1 MSNTEEIINKLRA
14 PFGPDRIE
22 WRVGSCGEKQDGS
35 VWARCL
41 AYIDNRAAMERLDEV
56 YGMNWSHSEEF
67 KQIGAQA
74 VCTVTITIESRNDA
88 LGGLTL
94 FPYRTVTGSCC
105 VEANGD
111 IDPFKSAASG
121 AMKRAVVN
129 LGIGRYLYDLPE
141 AWAVIDP
148 KGKYDGKTKQGNRFR
163 WNPPQLPGWA
173 GGGAASVQNIVTN
186 ADYFASDNAP
196 TETAAPVYRPAQ
208 TVAAAP
214 AAAPAAASNG
224 NDPIVPFGDRK
235 GQPLSSLPMKGEK
248 GIKCGDLYYWA
259 KVYTPK
265 EFKGS
270 ISPKDIALKK
280 RAEELYA
287 AATGSPSA
295 PEPTSIS
302 DIIDE
307 VPF

>member
-1 MSNTEEIINKLRA
+1 MSNNEEMMNKLRA
-14 PFGPDRIE
+14 PFAADRIE
-22 WRVGSCGEKQDGS
+22 WRVGSCGEKSDGS
-35 VWARCL
+35 IWARCL

-67 KQIGAQA
+67 KQIGTQA
-74 VCTVTITIESRNDA
+74 VCTVTITIEGNRAEDS
-88 LGGLTL
+88 L

-163 WNPPQLPGWA
+163 WNPPQLPAWA
-173 GGGAASVQNIVTN
+173 GGGAASVQNVVTN
-186 ADYFASDNAP
+186 AEYYASEESQ
-196 TETAAPVYRPAQ
+196 ETPAPVYRPAP
-208 TVAAAP
+208 A

-235 GQPLSSLPMKGEK
+235 GQPLSSLPLKGDK
-248 GIKCGDLYYWA
+248 GVKCGDLYYWA

-265 EFKGS
+265 EFKGA

-280 RAEELYA
+280 RAEEMYA
-287 AATGSPSA
+287 AATAGSA
-295 PEPTSIS
+295 PKSEPQAIS

>member
-1 MSNTEEIINKLRA
+1 MSNNEDMMNKLRA

-22 WRVGSCGEKQDGS
+22 WRVGSCGEKADGS

-56 YGMNWSHSEEF
+56 YGMAWSHEEKF
-67 KQIGAQA
+67 LQIGGQA
-74 VCTVTITIESRNDA
+74 VCTVTITIDLNTLEGETRVFNSRS
-88 LGGLTL
+88 
-94 FPYRTVTGSCC
+94 VSGSCA

-129 LGIGRYLYDLPE
+129 LGIGRYLYSIDE
-141 AWAVIDP
+141 TWAVIDSN
-148 KGKYDGKTKQGNRFR
+148 GKYDGKTKQGTRFR
-163 WNPPQLPGWA
+163 WNPPQLPAWA
-173 GGGAASVQNIVTN
+173 GGGDQSPQSIR
-186 ADYFASDNAP
+186 SEAP
-196 TETAAPVYRPAQ
+196 AQEYVNVRSESANTTPVYRS
-208 TVAAAP
+208 AP
-214 AAAPAAASNG
+214 AAAPAASNG
-224 NDPIVPFGDRK
+224 NDPIIPFGDRK
-235 GQPLSSLPMKGEK
+235 GQPLSSLPMKGDK
-248 GIKCGDLYYWA
+248 GVKCGDLYYWA

-287 AATGSPSA
+287 AATGGSSGQSDVA
-295 PEPTSIS
+295 TIS
-302 DIIDE
+302 DVIDDI
-307 VPF
+307 PF

>member
-1 MSNTEEIINKLRA
+1 MSNAEEIMNKLRA

-22 WRVGSCGEKQDGS
+22 WRVGSCGEKSDGS

-56 YGMNWSHSEEF
+56 YGMNWSHCEEF
-67 KQIGAQA
+67 KQIGGQA
-74 VCTVTITIESRNDA
+74 VCTVTITIESRNEA
-88 LGGLTL
+88 AGGVAL
-94 FPYRTVTGSCC
+94 FPYRSVTGSCC

-173 GGGAASVQNIVTN
+173 GGGADVNYASNQREEIP
-186 ADYFASDNAP
+186 DAP
-196 TETAAPVYRPAQ
+196 AYAVVSSAPAAPVYRPA
-208 TVAAAP
+208 AP
-214 AAAPAAASNG
+214 AAAANG

-235 GQPLSSLPMKGEK
+235 GQPLSSLPMKGDK
-248 GIKCGDLYYWA
+248 GVKCGDLYYWA

-295 PEPTSIS
+295 PEPTAIS

-307 VPF
+307 IPF

>member
-1 MSNTEEIINKLRA
+1 MSNPEEMMNKLRA

-22 WRVGSCGEKQDGS
+22 WRVGSCGEKSDGS

-67 KQIGAQA
+67 KQIGGQA
-74 VCTVTITIESRNDA
+74 VCTVTITIESRNEA
-88 LGGLTL
+88 AGGVAL

-163 WNPPQLPGWA
+163 WNPPQLPAWA
-173 GGGAASVQNIVTN
+173 GGGADVNYASNQREEIP
-186 ADYFASDNAP
+186 NAP
-196 TETAAPVYRPAQ
+196 AYAVMSSAPAAPAARP
-208 TVAAAP
+208 AAP
-214 AAAPAAASNG
+214 AAAANG
-224 NDPIVPFGDRK
+224 NDPIIPFGDRK
-235 GQPLSSLPMKGEK
+235 GQPLSSLPMKSDK
-248 GIKCGDLYYWA
+248 GVKCGDLYYWA

-295 PEPTSIS
+295 PSDEPTSIS
-302 DIIDE
+302 EIIDE

>member
-1 MSNTEEIINKLRA
+1 MSNTEEVMNKLRA

-22 WRVGSCGEKQDGS
+22 WRVGSCGEKSDGS

-67 KQIGAQA
+67 KQIGGQA
-74 VCTVTITIESRNDA
+74 VCTVTITIESRNEA
-88 LGGLTL
+88 AGGVAL

-148 KGKYDGKTKQGNRFR
+148 KGKYDGKTKSGNRFR
-163 WNPPQLPGWA
+163 WNPPQLPAWA
-173 GGGAASVQNIVTN
+173 GGGDQSPQTIVTN
-186 ADYFASDNAP
+186 ADYIVQDEAP
-196 TETAAPVYRPAQ
+196 VVARPAAPVSRPS
-208 TVAAAP
+208 AP
-214 AAAPAAASNG
+214 AAAANG
-224 NDPIVPFGDRK
+224 NDPIIPFGDRK
-235 GQPLSSLPMKGEK
+235 GQPLSSLPIKGDK
-248 GIKCGDLYYWA
+248 GVKCGDLYYWA

-265 EFKGS
+265 EYKGS

-295 PEPTSIS
+295 PSDEPTSIG

>member
-1 MSNTEEIINKLRA
+1 MSNEEMMNKLRA

-22 WRVGSCGEKQDGS
+22 WRVGSCGEKSDGS

-67 KQIGAQA
+67 KQIGGQA
-74 VCTVTITIESRNDA
+74 VCTVTITIESRNEA
-88 LGGLTL
+88 AGGVAL

-148 KGKYDGKTKQGNRFR
+148 KGKYDGKTKQGTRFR

-173 GGGAASVQNIVTN
+173 GGGADVNYASNQREEV
-186 ADYFASDNAP
+186 FARPEPMPAP
-196 TETAAPVYRPAQ
+196 AAPAARP
-208 TVAAAP
+208 AAP
-214 AAAPAAASNG
+214 AAAANG
-224 NDPIVPFGDRK
+224 NDPIIPFGDRK
-235 GQPLSSLPMKGEK
+235 GQPLSSLPVKGDK
-248 GIKCGDLYYWA
+248 GVKCGDLYYWA

-295 PEPTSIS
+295 PSDEPTSIG

>member
-1 MSNTEEIINKLRA
+1 MSNEEVMNKLRA

-67 KQIGAQA
+67 KQIGGQA
-74 VCTVTITIESRNDA
+74 VCTVTITIEGHES
-88 LGGLTL
+88 
-94 FPYRTVTGSCC
+94 FPYRAVTGSCA

-129 LGIGRYLYDLPE
+129 LGIGRFLYELPE

-148 KGKYDGKTKQGNRFR
+148 NGKYDGKTKQGTRFR
-163 WNPPQLPGWA
+163 WNPPQLPAWA
-173 GGGAASVQNIVTN
+173 GGGDQSPQSVRSE
-186 ADYFASDNAP
+186 A
-196 TETAAPVYRPAQ
+196 PAQ
-208 TVAAAP
+208 EYVNVRSESFTPAPAPRP
-214 AAAPAAASNG
+214 AAAVANG
-224 NDPIVPFGDRK
+224 NDPIIPFGDCK
-235 GQPLSSLPMKGEK
+235 GQPLSSLPMKGNK
-248 GIKCGDLYYWA
+248 GVKCGDLYYWA

-265 EFKGS
+265 EYKGS

-287 AATGSPSA
+287 AASGSPSA
-295 PEPTSIS
+295 SSSDEPTAIS
-302 DIIDE
+302 DVIDDI
-307 VPF
+307 PF